1 MNIINMEGFRQ
12 IPADVELKAASPDKT
27 LEVLKRYGVGLITG
41 CGNISTL
48 SSLKAG
54 TQVVDTV
61 AYHGLQAQIYG
72 TEGRN
77 GFSLTFLLPDI
88 RRAAVQVGFRLTL
101 SAGKKMIASLLSVG
115 SASFDTTC
123 MAADEAASYYY
134 EIFVR
139 YRADT
144 TIQVE
149 QYCNRVLMAR
159 QKFPSEGSWYTTRAP
174 DKVEVCIGSEYIF
187 ADRVHGAMTI
197 GDIYI
202 GTTDYGENYSA
213 APDLL
218 GSVEVAAC
226 PVVAFEGNAHVNTL
240 GKDVVKGLNSGTA
253 EAGYLSLRPVDQ
265 PAVITFERP
274 DVVGKKVLGVMAG
287 LTFRSSSAPNNH
299 LAWQVRQGA
308 VDGPLMEETSGKGDQ
323 GSWTTLTRTFVTPL
337 DNTPAWDERN
347 MQFSLVL
354 YNRNNT

>member
-1 MNIINMEGFRQ
+1 MNIINMEGFSQ

-72 TEGRN
+72 TGSN
-77 GFSLTFLLPDI
+77 SGFSLTFLLPDV
-88 RRAAVQVGFRLTL
+88 RKAAVQAGFRLTV
-101 SAGKKMIASLLSVG
+101 SAGKKLTQSLLRVG
-115 SASFDTTC
+115 SSSFGTS
-123 MAADEAASYYY
+123 MADDEATSYYY

-144 TIQVE
+144 FIQVE
-149 QYCNRVLMAR
+149 LYCNRVLM
-159 QKFPSEGSWYTTRAP
+159 KTDSFPSEGSWYTTRAP
-174 DKVEVCIGSEYIF
+174 DKVEVTLGSENFF
-187 ADRVHGAMTI
+187 AEHVHGTMTI
-197 GDIYI
+197 GDIYL

-213 APDLL
+213 VPDLL

-274 DVVGKKVLGVMAG
+274 DVVGKKVLGVMVG
-287 LTFRSSSAPNNH
+287 LTWRSSSAPNNH

-308 VDGPLMEETSGKGDQ
+308 VDGPLMEEASAKGDP
-323 GSWTTLTRTFVTPL
+323 GSWTTLTRTFMTPL
-337 DNTPAWDERN
+337 DNTPVWDERN